1 MTRTDKERMLVGY
14 YRRASDFAAA
24 VKDGREK
31 DINFLDDLNINFLD
45 DLKEEFR
52 FYLYSIYDPEGLCIG
67 CDIESDDLNAFLDA
81 ARAIDDE
88 AEDDVNGNH
97 EKSYEDAVK
106 FVASLGLKDDAG
118 C

>member
-14 YRRASDFAAA
+14 YRRALDFAAA
-24 VKDGREK
+24 VKDGRKK
-31 DINFLDDLNINFLD
+31 DINFLD

-52 FYLYSIYDPEGLCIG
+52 FYLYSIYDTEGLCIG